1 MLFWMFSFV
10 INQFNFDGCIC
21 SWTFGFSCCH
31 FDSVTFAWW
40 SKHFGWFQVWVIST
54 QRLLS
59 TIAVKQL
66 WWDWFSSFNL
76 YSTDQVQIFN
86 DCYNDFPRQ
95 LIFHLFPRDNFF
107 LFLLIND
114 SHFLPLG
121 ILLQAKQKES
131 LFDSLNG
138 WHVWTG
144 YDSLSFWE

>member
-1 MLFWMFSFV
+1 MSRLS
-10 INQFNFDGCIC
+10 QKTG
-21 SWTFGFSCCH
+21 H
-31 FDSVTFAWW
+31 FDWVLIVLYFLLVAI
-40 SKHFGWFQVWVIST
+40 GWVNIYSASYDSETLNFFDFNNV
-54 QRLLS
+54 
-59 TIAVKQL
+59 AVKQL